1 MRSVRKTW
9 STWWEFVTMI
19 VYCVKETLW
28 NKRWMN
34 APNEQSEWMNEWLTD
49 CSYLAYSCDQKIAL
63 WAYGDLQ
70 RCSASVAAG
79 TSFWSSFTFHAS
91 TRRRTDTHGPCLKTH
106 TPQFSHWGKFN
117 CNIFVMN
124 IKIVWKAK
132 ENVHH
137 NNLFIAPTKQMN
149 GERMANGWCWIGN
162 WNEHAVVILW
172 PLCFWPRS
180 LELAAI

>member
-1 MRSVRKTW
+1 
-9 STWWEFVTMI
+9 MI
-19 VYCVKETLW
+19 VYCVNETLW

-34 APNEQSEWMNEWLTD
+34 APNEQSEWMNDWLTAAIW
-49 CSYLAYSCDQKIAL
+49 LIPAIKRL
-63 WAYGDLQ
+63 RFEHGDLQ

-91 TRRRTDTHGPCLKTH
+91 TRRRTDAHGPCLKTH

-180 LELAAI
+180 LELVAI